1 MRRREPRDNTVR
13 AAMGWFI
20 GRELFVNPKADS
32 FGSRVAPT
40 PGPVSRNHA
49 ALRNHGETVRL
60 AGSSSQSNTRS
71 GGAASIRC
79 S

>member
-32 FGSRVAPT
+32 FEFPCRSHAGTGVA
-40 PGPVSRNHA
+40 
-49 ALRNHGETVRL
+49 
-60 AGSSSQSNTRS
+60 
-71 GGAASIRC
+71 
-79 S
+79 